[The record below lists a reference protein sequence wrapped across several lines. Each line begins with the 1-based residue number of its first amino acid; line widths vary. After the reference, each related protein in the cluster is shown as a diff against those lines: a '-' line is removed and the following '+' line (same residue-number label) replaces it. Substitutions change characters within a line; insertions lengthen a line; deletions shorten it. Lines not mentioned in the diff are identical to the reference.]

1 MRKAMWVTHSHA
13 YQQMEVCFPAE
24 EADRVIAR
32 MCIPFLYINK
42 RKVVKKNAIWM
53 LEHKK
58 KDEE

>member
-32 MCIPFLYINK
+32 MCIPFLYINN
-42 RKVVKKNAIWM
+42 RKAVKKMQFGCLNT
-53 LEHKK
+53 KK